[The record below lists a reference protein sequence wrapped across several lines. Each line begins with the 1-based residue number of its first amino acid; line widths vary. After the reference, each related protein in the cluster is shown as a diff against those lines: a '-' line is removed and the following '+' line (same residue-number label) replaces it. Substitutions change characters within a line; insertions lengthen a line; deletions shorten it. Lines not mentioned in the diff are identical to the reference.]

1 MPVQRQR
8 EVQVVVDAETGHRP
22 TLPRGVAVASRGAQT
37 SPVVPD
43 QVAAADGRHMDLH
56 SVGDGPGV
64 VVVHGSAVSAADY
77 RRLADALAPRF
88 TVHLYDRR
96 GRGSRGPV
104 EPTHGV
110 ASDVEDL
117 RAVLRHTGA
126 RTVLAHSYGGLVA
139 LTGAPTLPID
149 RMAVYDAAVSI
160 DGGFPSAYV
169 EPFARAAAADDFPR
183 AMAVLGHG
191 LGSVGALSRLPVPV
205 LTVLAHGFAATA
217 MGRAWRLM
225 IPSAVAEAREVR
237 AHDAPANAYAG
248 VTTDV
253 LLATGGRSP
262 AYFAPASA
270 AIARVLPRARHVVV
284 PKADHNA
291 IMGAAAPFVERFARF
306 FLNSDDVS

>member
-1 MPVQRQR
+1 MTFDERPAEQAR
-8 EVQVVVDAETGHRP
+8 DAAHRITHRSRP
-22 TLPRGVAVASRGAQT
+22 HPAAAPRGAQNLV
-37 SPVVPD
+37 VVPD
-43 QVAAADGRHMDLH
+43 QVATADGRHMDLH
-56 SVGDGPGV
+56 SVGHGPGV

-77 RRLADALAPRF
+77 RGLADALSPRF

-96 GRGSRGPV
+96 GRGSRGPS
-104 EPTHGV
+104 HGV

-117 RAVLRHTGA
+117 RAVLQHTGA

-149 RMAVYDAAVSI
+149 RLVVFDAAVSI
-160 DGGFPSAYV
+160 DGGFPSAYL

-183 AMAVLGHG
+183 AVAVLSHG
-191 LGSVGALSRLPVPV
+191 LGSVGVLSRLPVPV

-237 AHDAPANAYAG
+237 AHDGPASAYAG
-248 VTTDV
+248 VTTEV

-262 AYFAPASA
+262 SYFAPASA
-270 AIARVLPRARHVVV
+270 AMARALPRARHVVI
-284 PKADHNA
+284 PKVDHNA
-291 IMGAAAPFVERFARF
+291 VMAAAPPFVERCAG
-306 FLNSDDVS
+306 FLLGPS

>member
-1 MPVQRQR
+1 
-8 EVQVVVDAETGHRP
+8 
-22 TLPRGVAVASRGAQT
+22 
-37 SPVVPD
+37 
-43 QVAAADGRHMDLH
+43 MDVH
-56 SVGDGPGV
+56 SVGSGPGV

-77 RRLADALAPRF
+77 RRLAAALAHRF

-104 EPTHGV
+104 EPSHGV

-117 RAVLRHTGA
+117 RAVLHHTGA

-139 LTGAPTLPID
+139 LTGAPTLSLD
-149 RMAVYDAAVSI
+149 RLAVFDAAVSI

-169 EPFARAAAADDFPR
+169 EPFARAAAEGDFPR
-183 AMAVLGHG
+183 AMAVLSHG
-191 LGSVGALSRLPVPV
+191 LGSVGALSRLPVPL

-225 IPSAVAEAREVR
+225 LPSAVAEAREVL
-237 AHDAPANAYAG
+237 AHDGPASAYAG
-248 VTTDV
+248 VTADV

-262 AYFAPASA
+262 AYFAPGSA
-270 AIARVLPRARHVVV
+270 AMAQVMPRARHVVV

-291 IMGAAAPFVERFARF
+291 ITVAGVPFVERFTG
-306 FLNSDDVS
+306 FLAGH